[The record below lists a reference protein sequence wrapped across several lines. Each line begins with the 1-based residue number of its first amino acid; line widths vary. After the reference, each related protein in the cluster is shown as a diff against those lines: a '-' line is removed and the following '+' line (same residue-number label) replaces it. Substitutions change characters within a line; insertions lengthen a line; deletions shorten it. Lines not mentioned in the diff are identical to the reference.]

1 MPVRRREACRL
12 IPSVLGDQTTL
23 VNPLDIKS
31 TEDFLGDLQSMT
43 RRKRI
48 LVATGGGDCPGL
60 NAVLRA
66 IVKKAT
72 GQYNWEV
79 LGSMDAFNGV
89 LSEPMQLK
97 VLDLAAVSGIHVRGG
112 TIIGTTNRGGPF
124 HWPVKRRD
132 GTWGSEDRSDE
143 LIRRLQY
150 QGIEAVI
157 NIGGEGSQRISQ
169 RLFEKGLNI
178 IGVPKT
184 IDNDL
189 SATDFTFGYQ
199 TAVEVATD
207 AVDKLVTTAE
217 SHHRMMVLEVMGRDA
232 GWIALGAAIAGGAD
246 IVLIP
251 EIAYRLGSILRKI
264 EERFSSGRG
273 FVIVVVAEGARPA
286 GGDVIFKQSDEVG
299 CQHKVLGGIGRF
311 FVGQVKEQ
319 LPDMEARV
327 TVLGHLQRGGSPC
340 AFDRILATQFGVAA
354 VELIKAEKF
363 GYMVASNYPDIVAL
377 PIREAIEKYNYVDL
391 DHNLVKTARGLGIC
405 LGD

>member
-1 MPVRRREACRL
+1 
-12 IPSVLGDQTTL
+12 
-23 VNPLDIKS
+23 
-31 TEDFLGDLQSMT
+31 MT

-79 LGSMDAFNGV
+79 LGSIDAFNGV

-97 VLDLAAVSGIHVRGG
+97 VLDLPTVSGIHVRGG

-124 HWPVKRRD
+124 RWPVRRSD
-132 GTWGSEDRSDE
+132 GTWGAEDRSDE

-157 NIGGEGSQRISQ
+157 NIGGDGSQRISQ
-169 RLFEKGLNI
+169 ALFEKGLNI

-199 TAVEVATD
+199 TALEVATD

-217 SHHRMMVLEVMGRDA
+217 SHNRMMVLEVMGRDA

-251 EIAYRLGSILRKI
+251 EIPYSIESVMRKI
-264 EERFSSGRG
+264 DDRFRSGRG
-273 FVIVVVAEGARPA
+273 FVILVVAEGAMPA
-286 GGDVIFKQSDEVG
+286 GGDVVATQSEEFG
-299 CQHKVLGGIGRF
+299 YHNRMLGGVGRF
-311 FVGQVKEQ
+311 LVGQVKQ
-319 LPDMEARV
+319 LMPEVEARV

-354 VELIKAEKF
+354 VDLITEQKF
-363 GYMVASNYPDIVAL
+363 GYMVASDYPRIVAL
-377 PIREAIEKYNYVDL
+377 PIKEAIASYHYVEH
-391 DHNLVKTARGLGIC
+391 DHPLVHTARGLGIC